1 MNLSTAAY
9 CILIAAAD
17 VWTVSPLDRV
27 FRDTPAPSET
37 PESYRLYAARGE
49 RESFQ
54 IAVEGDRRDPTGIV
68 IEAEG
73 VGKHIAAPIVQL
85 VDFVVGG
92 ESSPRAIGSA
102 PEWPDVLLPESTF
115 QVEAGETRAVWLTYT
130 VGKEVPPGVYRGAVT
145 VRMGKKRKRRISV
158 TIEVFDFAL
167 PEAPSLRTHFYLD
180 RHALRDAVPA
190 EEDIW
195 QTWQS
200 IYDTLAP
207 YRISYAL
214 TDSRPDAPLI
224 KSVEADADRLDHLD
238 YAARSARM
246 NTVNVGLLDGV
257 ALSSDSPSSVD
268 ARDPLQH
275 RLHTIHGWAES
286 KGLSSKSITGVFHIP
301 QRPDWS
307 RFRNGL
313 FRIKRLDDRSTRL
326 LAGELSPFFERYAE
340 IWAIPLSGFHPGGH
354 ALLRDG
360 RSLSYDL
367 EHPPVRVSA
376 SGALGEPSES
386 AYDGSFFS
394 KWVSDDGA
402 RPWLQIDFADPVTTE
417 TLRIATSETGIVAR
431 TIQVR
436 ASRDNGWMRNRSV
449 DWKTTLPSSP
459 FDYRW
464 LDGVFDHPGTFDSL
478 RIEFGAGPVTVY
490 EVSFG
495 QEPAFERLP
504 AGSRVQPWLYAQPD
518 AFPSFHMDAD
528 PIEYRL
534 GPWVCWGHDL
544 DGILGGTLNQWPA
557 LWKAGRVTEPER
569 PWKQG
574 PRRGQ
579 GALSEFLLYPGESD
593 VLPSVRLELFRDGL
607 EDYEYLRALSAAVA
621 EQSMDSKEHAALL
634 ERILYDPLVEP
645 SSLRQHGADLMKRR
659 VRIGRALTALAKRRK

>member
-1 MNLSTAAY
+1 MNLSTAVY

-27 FRDTPAPSET
+27 FRDTAAPSET

-54 IAVEGDRRDPTGIV
+54 IAVEGDRRDSTDIV

-73 VGKHIAAPIVQL
+73 VGKYIAAPTIQL
-85 VDFVVGG
+85 VDYVVGG

-102 PEWPDVLLPESTF
+102 PEWPDALLPESTF

-130 VGKEVPPGVYRGAVT
+130 VGEEVPPGVYRGAVT

-167 PEAPSLRTHFYLD
+167 PKVPSLRTHFYLD
-180 RHALRDAVPA
+180 RHAIRDAMPA
-190 EEDIW
+190 EDYTW
-195 QTWQS
+195 QTWQT
-200 IYDTLAP
+200 IYDMLAP

-214 TDSRPDAPLI
+214 TDSRPGAPLI

-246 NTVNVGLLDGV
+246 NTVNVGLFDGV
-257 ALSSDSPSSVD
+257 TMSSDSPSSVG

-275 RLHTIHGWAES
+275 RLHAIHEWAES
-286 KGLSSKSITGVFHIP
+286 KGLISKSITGIFHIP

-313 FRIKRLDDRSTRL
+313 FRIKRLDGRSTRL

-367 EHPPVRVSA
+367 EYPPVRVSA
-376 SGALGEPSES
+376 SSALGQPSES

-402 RPWLQIDFADPVTTE
+402 RPWLQIDFANPVTTE
-417 TLRIATSETGIVAR
+417 TLRIATTETGIVSR
-431 TIQVR
+431 KIRVR
-436 ASRDNGWMRNRSV
+436 ASRDTGWMRSRSV
-449 DWKTTLPSSP
+449 DWKTTFPSSP
-459 FDYRW
+459 FEYRS
-464 LDGVFDHPGTFDSL
+464 LDGVFDHPGVFDSL
-478 RIEFGAGPVTVY
+478 RIEFGSGPVTVY

-495 QEPAFERLP
+495 QKPAYGRLS
-504 AGSRVQPWLYAQPD
+504 AGSGVQPWLYAQPS

-534 GPWVCWGHDL
+534 GPWVCWGHDQ
-544 DGILGGTLNQWPA
+544 DGILGGALNLWPPS
-557 LWKAGRVTEPER
+557 WKAGRATESER
-569 PWKQG
+569 PWKHTVG
-574 PRRGQ
+574 KRQ
-579 GALSEFLLYPGESD
+579 GALSEVLLYPGGSG
-593 VLPSVRLELFRDGL
+593 VFPSVRLELFRDGL

-621 EQSMDSKEHAALL
+621 EESTGSKEYAGLL
-634 ERILYDPLVEP
+634 ERIQYDPLAEP
-645 SSLRQHGADLMKRR
+645 SSLRRHGADLMKRR
-659 VRIGRALTALAKRRK
+659 IRIGRALTALAKRRK